1 MVALKTRN
9 VTKAILRQ
17 LIITMI
23 ALFLLSFLRIM
34 QKSYL
39 QFGKNW
45 KIMQGWDSELT
56 LPKDPCPKTRRRSN
70 WSDDAFSQP
79 SLVTSVTSNSETTG
93 SGSESCKHCFLVFSR
108 FSRLDLEGATVLELI
123 TDWWLPSSSVV
134 DVSSVELVLRSC

>member
-1 MVALKTRN
+1 MVALKARN
-9 VTKAILRQ
+9 VSTAILRQ
-17 LIITMI
+17 FIITMI
-23 ALFLLSFLRIM
+23 ALFFFFFHFRLM
-34 QKSYL
+34 QKLYL
-39 QFGKNW
+39 QLV
-45 KIMQGWDSELT
+45 KIEKLCKGELT

-123 TDWWLPSSSVV
+123 TD
-134 DVSSVELVLRSC
+134 

>member
-45 KIMQGWDSELT
+45 KIMQGWGSELT

>member
-1 MVALKTRN
+1 MARIAWYVVALKTRN
-9 VTKAILRQ
+9 VSTAILRQ
-17 LIITMI
+17 FIITMI
-23 ALFLLSFLRIM
+23 ALFFFFFFHFRLC
-34 QKSYL
+34 
-39 QFGKNW
+39 KNYTYSLV
-45 KIMQGWDSELT
+45 KIEKLCKGELT

-123 TDWWLPSSSVV
+123 TD
-134 DVSSVELVLRSC
+134 